1 MIRPFDHH
9 HGLVALLDRDNVDT
23 DAILPKQFMKMITR
37 DGYGPHAFDEW
48 RYLDVGE
55 PGMDCSRRPRNPDF
69 ELNQPRYQG
78 ASILLTRSN
87 FGCGSSR
94 EHAVWSLRE
103 YGFAVIIGASFADI
117 FRGNCVNNGLL
128 AITLEARQIE
138 RLALDVVNTPGYH
151 LSVRLSEQCLETADG
166 ERLDFAIPAA
176 DKQRLLAG
184 LDPIDITLQRQ
195 ADIRAFERWQ
205 RSQLPWLYDPAA
217 SFAGRKGR

>member
-1 MIRPFDHH
+1 MRPIDHH

-48 RYLDVGE
+48 RYLDRGE
-55 PGMDCSRRPRNPDF
+55 PGMDCSERPRNPDF

-103 YGFAVIIGASFADI
+103 YGFAVIIGESFADI

-128 AITLEARQIE
+128 TIPLEAGHIE
-138 RLALDVVNTPGYH
+138 RLAQDVVNTPGYR
-151 LSVRLSEQCLETADG
+151 LSVYLSEQYLETPCG
-166 ERLDFAIPAA
+166 ERLHFDIPAA
-176 DKQRLLAG
+176 DRQRLLAG
-184 LDPIDITLQRQ
+184 LDPIGVTLLRQ
-195 ADIRAFERWQ
+195 AHIRAFERRQ
-205 RSQLPWLYDPAA
+205 KDRLPWLYE
-217 SFAGRKGR
+217 